1 MHSQQEDFPEATLD
15 TALTTVE
22 RREKGSAAPALAVLR
37 PRPRANRPDRVS
49 AITSRTM
56 SNTRSPTLLPIQ
68 TISQQITLIIIIK

>member
-1 MHSQQEDFPEATLD
+1 MHSQQEDFPVATLD

-68 TISQQITLIIIIK
+68 TISQQITLIIK